1 MIDSVTVR
9 QNVEI
14 IRASDVALRE
24 HSSMK
29 HTKMK
34 NLPLSGCTH
43 QTNYVLEG
51 VIHGSCGWALR
62 ERERESRT
70 WKPTRKYTMQENN
83 NGKTICTSI
92 SAIILAT

>member
-14 IRASDVALRE
+14 IRASDVAVRE

-34 NLPLSGCTH
+34 NLPASCCAR
-43 QTNYVLEG
+43 QTNRVSEET
-51 VIHGSCGWALR
+51 H
-62 ERERESRT
+62 
-70 WKPTRKYTMQENN
+70 
-83 NGKTICTSI
+83 
-92 SAIILAT
+92 